1 MNAIGFAFRIVF
13 ATHLLGAALI
23 LSGCQAPTAD
33 TSSAQVDL
41 TMEPSEPVVGSSL
54 VSIRLADA
62 DGELIEGASVRVE
75 GNMNHAGMKPSFA
88 DLTENEPGQ
97 YSGTLEFTMG
107 GDWFLLVTATTP
119 ENGTIERQIDVPGVR
134 AK

>member
-1 MNAIGFAFRIVF
+1 MNTIAHAVRIVL
-13 ATHLLGAALI
+13 ATHLLGAMFL

-33 TSSAQVDL
+33 TSSTQVDL
-41 TMEPSEPVVGSSL
+41 TMEPAEPVVGSSL
-54 VSIRLADA
+54 LSIRLADA
-62 DGELIEGASVRVE
+62 DGKLMQGASVRVE

-88 DLTENEPGQ
+88 DLTESEPGE

-107 GDWFLLVTATTP
+107 GDWFLLVTATRP
-119 ENGTIERQIDVPGVR
+119 DGSSIERQIDVPGVR

>member
-1 MNAIGFAFRIVF
+1 MNAIGFAFRVIF
-13 ATHLLGAALI
+13 ATHLLGAICI
-23 LSGCQAPTAD
+23 LSGCQVPTAD

-62 DGELIEGASVRVE
+62 DGKLIEGASVRVE
-75 GNMNHAGMKPSFA
+75 GNMNHAGMKPSFS
-88 DLTENEPGQ
+88 DLTESEPGQ

-119 ENGTIERQIDVPGVR
+119 EDGTIERQIDVPGVR